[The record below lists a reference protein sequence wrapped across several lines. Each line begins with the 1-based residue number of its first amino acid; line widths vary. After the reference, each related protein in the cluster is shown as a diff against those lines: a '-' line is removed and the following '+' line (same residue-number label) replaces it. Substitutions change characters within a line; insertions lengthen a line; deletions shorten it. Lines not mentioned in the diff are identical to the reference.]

1 MIIMKKETILAA
13 LPYEAPQL
21 RVRDCRTELSFL
33 LSNPS
38 GSIPGLEEVDNGDPW
53 S

>member
-1 MIIMKKETILAA
+1 MKKIPQITA
-13 LPYEAPQL
+13 LPYEAPKL

-33 LSNPS
+33 LSNPPQ